1 MLSVRIAKSMAFQRS
16 KVLDSYSD
24 TYPISY
30 YEDFSLKG
38 VAQMAHS
45 RKHVWVYPHKRFIA
59 YSSCSSLS
67 FERKKEEHM

>member
-30 YEDFSLKG
+30 YGDFSLKG

-45 RKHVWVYPHKRFIA
+45 RKHV
-59 YSSCSSLS
+59 
-67 FERKKEEHM
+67 